1 MRRSIIADSMPVSG
15 IRKMFALA
23 AEYDNVINLCIGE
36 PDFETPQ
43 HIIDAGSY
51 ALNHGYTKY
60 VANSGL
66 PILRK
71 AIAEKMVAE
80 NDIQC
85 RENNVMVTNGAG
97 QALMSAI
104 QCSLNPGESVI
115 IADPYY
121 PNYLGYFALAGV
133 EVIPV
138 PTKEQEHFHLTAN
151 AIRKAMKPSTKAIL
165 INSPSNPT
173 GAVLSLN
180 ELKAIAELA
189 KEKNLIVISDEPYES
204 IVYDGRKN
212 YSIASLPDMF
222 ERTITINSFSKTFA
236 MTGWRVG
243 YAVAEESFIKAMTV
257 MQESLT
263 SSVNAAS
270 QYAAYVALKSERD
283 DVENMRKTYEE
294 RAELLSKGLNKIKGF
309 SFTKPEGAFYA
320 FVNIKDTGLTS
331 AEVSQKLI
339 EECQVITTPGSAFGD
354 AGEGYIRISFASS
367 LEILIEALKR
377 IQSVFGTK

>member
-80 NDIQC
+80 NGIQC
-85 RENNVMVTNGAG
+85 SENNVMVTNGAG

-138 PTKEQEHFHLTAN
+138 PTKEQEHFHLTSD
-151 AIRKAMKPSTKAIL
+151 AIRKAMKPSTKAVL

-173 GAVLSLN
+173 GAVLSLD
-180 ELKAIAELA
+180 ELKAIADLA

-270 QYAAYVALKSERD
+270 QYAAYVALKSEKD

-339 EECQVITTPGSAFGD
+339 EKCQVITTPGSAFGD

-367 LEILIEALKR
+367 SEILIEALKR

>member
-1 MRRSIIADSMPVSG
+1 MRTSVIAENMPVSG

-23 AEYDNVINLCIGE
+23 AEYENVINLCIGE
-36 PDFETPQ
+36 PDFDTPQ

-66 PILRK
+66 PLLRK
-71 AIAEKMVAE
+71 AIAEKMTAE
-80 NDIQC
+80 NHVEC
-85 RENNVMVTNGAG
+85 SENNVMVTNGAG
-97 QALMSAI
+97 QALMSAV
-104 QCSLNPGESVI
+104 QCALNPGESII

-133 EVIPV
+133 EVIAV
-138 PTKEQEHFHLTAN
+138 PTKESEQFHLTAE
-151 AIRKAMKPSTKAIL
+151 AIEKAMKPSTKAVL

-173 GAVLSLN
+173 GAVLSFD
-180 ELKAIAELA
+180 ELKKIADLA
-189 KEKNLIVISDEPYES
+189 KRKDLIVISDEPYES
-204 IVYDGRKN
+204 IVYNKRRN
-212 YSIASLPDMF
+212 YSIAALPGMF

-243 YAVAEESFIKAMTV
+243 YAVAEESFINAMTV

-270 QYAAYVALKSERD
+270 QYAAYVALKSEKD
-283 DVENMRKTYEE
+283 DVEKMRKIYEE
-294 RAELLSKGLNKIKGF
+294 RADLLEKGLNRIKGF
-309 SFTKPEGAFYA
+309 SFVKPEGAFYA
-320 FVNIKDTGLTS
+320 FVNIKETGMTS
-331 AEVSQKLI
+331 TEVSQKLI
-339 EECQVITTPGSAFGD
+339 EECQVVTTPGSAFGS

-367 LEILIEALKR
+367 SEVLEEALER
-377 IQSVFGTK
+377 IQSVFGMK

>member
-121 PNYLGYFALAGV
+121 PNYLGYFAFAGV

>member
-367 LEILIEALKR
+367 SEILIEALKR

>member
-138 PTKEQEHFHLTAN
+138 PTKEQEHFHLTSN

-165 INSPSNPT
+165 LNSPSNPT

-270 QYAAYVALKSERD
+270 QYAAYVALKSEKD

-367 LEILIEALKR
+367 SEILIEALKR

>member
-66 PILRK
+66 SILRK

-85 RENNVMVTNGAG
+85 SENNVMVTNGAG

-173 GAVLSLN
+173 GAVLNLD

-270 QYAAYVALKSERD
+270 QYAAYVALKSEKD

-294 RAELLSKGLNKIKGF
+294 RAELLRKGLNKIKGF

-367 LEILIEALKR
+367 SEILIEALKR

>member
-15 IRKMFALA
+15 IRKMFELA

-71 AIAEKMVAE
+71 AIAEKMAAE
-80 NDIQC
+80 NDVQC
-85 RENNVMVTNGAG
+85 SENNVMITNGAG

-138 PTKEQEHFHLTAN
+138 HTKEQEHFHLTAN
-151 AIRKAMKPSTKAIL
+151 DIRKAMKPSTKAIL

-173 GAVLSLN
+173 GAVLSLD

-204 IVYDGRKN
+204 IVYNGRKN

-270 QYAAYVALKSERD
+270 QYAAYVALKSEKG
-283 DVENMRKTYEE
+283 DVEDMRKTYEE

-367 LEILIEALKR
+367 SEILIEALKR

>member
-66 PILRK
+66 SILRK

-85 RENNVMVTNGAG
+85 SENNVMVTNGAG

-138 PTKEQEHFHLTAN
+138 STKEQEHFHLTAN

-173 GAVLSLN
+173 GAVLSLD

-270 QYAAYVALKSERD
+270 QYAAYVALKSEKD

-339 EECQVITTPGSAFGD
+339 EEIGRAHV
-354 AGEGYIRISFASS
+354 
-367 LEILIEALKR
+367 
-377 IQSVFGTK
+377 

>member
-23 AEYDNVINLCIGE
+23 AEYENVINLCIGE

-270 QYAAYVALKSERD
+270 QYAAYVALKSEKD

-367 LEILIEALKR
+367 SEILIEALKR

>member
-80 NDIQC
+80 NGIQC
-85 RENNVMVTNGAG
+85 SENNVMVTNGAG

-138 PTKEQEHFHLTAN
+138 PTKEQEHFHLTSD
-151 AIRKAMKPSTKAIL
+151 AIRKAMKPSTKAVL

-173 GAVLSLN
+173 GAVLSLD
-180 ELKAIAELA
+180 ELKAIADLA

-270 QYAAYVALKSERD
+270 QYAAYVALKSEKD

-339 EECQVITTPGSAFGD
+339 EKCQVITTPGSAFGD

>member
-23 AEYDNVINLCIGE
+23 AEYENVINLCIGE

-66 PILRK
+66 SILRK

-85 RENNVMVTNGAG
+85 SENNVMVTNGAG

-104 QCSLNPGESVI
+104 QCSINPGESVI

-173 GAVLSLN
+173 GAVLSLD

-270 QYAAYVALKSERD
+270 QYAAYVALKSEKD

-367 LEILIEALKR
+367 SEILIEALKR

>member
-1 MRRSIIADSMPVSG
+1 MRRSMIADQMPVSG

-23 AEYDNVINLCIGE
+23 SKYENVINLCIGE

-43 HIIDAGSY
+43 HIIDAGAY

-60 VANSGL
+60 VSNSGL
-66 PILRK
+66 PALRA
-71 AIAEKMVAE
+71 AIAEKMTTE
-80 NDIQC
+80 NNIVC
-85 RENNVMVTNGAG
+85 NENNVMVTNGAG

-104 QCSLNPGESVI
+104 HCALNPGESVI

-133 EVIPV
+133 EVIAV
-138 PTKEQEHFHLTAN
+138 PTKEEEHFHLTAE
-151 AIRKAMKPSTKAIL
+151 AIEGAIKPSTKVIL

-173 GAVLSLN
+173 GAVLCLD
-180 ELKAIAELA
+180 ELKAIAALA
-189 KEKNLIVISDEPYES
+189 QRHDLIVISDEPYES
-204 IVYDGRKN
+204 IVYGGRKN
-212 YSIASLPDMF
+212 YSIASLPEMF

-243 YAVAEESFIKAMTV
+243 YAVAEESFVHAMTV

-270 QYAAYVALKSERD
+270 QYAACVALQSDKAC
-283 DVENMRKTYEE
+283 VEAMRKTYEK
-294 RAELLSKGLNKIKGF
+294 RAELLEKGLNCIKGF
-309 SFTKPEGAFYA
+309 SFMKPEGAFYA
-320 FVNIKDTGLTS
+320 FVNIKETGMTS
-331 AEVSQKLI
+331 AEVSKKLI
-339 EECQVITTPGSAFGD
+339 EECQVITTPGSAFGA

-367 LEILIEALKR
+367 QETLEEAMRR
-377 IQSVFGTK
+377 IQSVFGMK

>member
-80 NDIQC
+80 NGIQC
-85 RENNVMVTNGAG
+85 SENNVMVTNGAG

-138 PTKEQEHFHLTAN
+138 STKEQEHFHLTAN

-173 GAVLSLN
+173 GAVLSLD

-270 QYAAYVALKSERD
+270 QYAAYVALKSEKD

-339 EECQVITTPGSAFGD
+339 EKCQVITTPGSAFGD

-367 LEILIEALKR
+367 SEILIEALKR

>member
-66 PILRK
+66 SILRK

-85 RENNVMVTNGAG
+85 SENNVMVTNGAG

-138 PTKEQEHFHLTAN
+138 STKEQEHFHLTAN

-173 GAVLSLN
+173 GAVLSLD

-270 QYAAYVALKSERD
+270 QYAAYVALKSEKD

-367 LEILIEALKR
+367 SEILIEALKR

>member
-1 MRRSIIADSMPVSG
+1 MPVSG

-85 RENNVMVTNGAG
+85 SENNVMVTNGAG

-115 IADPYY
+115 VADPYY

-138 PTKEQEHFHLTAN
+138 PTKEQEYFHLTAD
-151 AIRKAMKPSTKAIL
+151 AIRKAIKPSTKAVL

-173 GAVLSLN
+173 GAVLSLD
-180 ELKAIAELA
+180 ELKAIADLA

-270 QYAAYVALKSERD
+270 QYAAYVALKSEKD

-339 EECQVITTPGSAFGD
+339 KKCQVITTPGSAFGD

-367 LEILIEALKR
+367 SEILIEALKR

>member
-80 NDIQC
+80 NGIQC
-85 RENNVMVTNGAG
+85 SENNVMVTNGAG

-138 PTKEQEHFHLTAN
+138 STKEQEHFHLTAN

-173 GAVLSLN
+173 GAVLSLD

-270 QYAAYVALKSERD
+270 QYAAYVALKSEKD

>member
-1 MRRSIIADSMPVSG
+1 
-15 IRKMFALA
+15 
-23 AEYDNVINLCIGE
+23 
-36 PDFETPQ
+36 
-43 HIIDAGSY
+43 
-51 ALNHGYTKY
+51 
-60 VANSGL
+60 
-66 PILRK
+66 
-71 AIAEKMVAE
+71 
-80 NDIQC
+80 
-85 RENNVMVTNGAG
+85 
-97 QALMSAI
+97 
-104 QCSLNPGESVI
+104 
-115 IADPYY
+115 
-121 PNYLGYFALAGV
+121 
-133 EVIPV
+133 
-138 PTKEQEHFHLTAN
+138 
-151 AIRKAMKPSTKAIL
+151 MKPSTKAVL

-173 GAVLSLN
+173 GAVLSLD
-180 ELKAIAELA
+180 ELKAKAELA

-270 QYAAYVALKSERD
+270 QYAAYVALKSEKD

>member
-66 PILRK
+66 SILRK

-85 RENNVMVTNGAG
+85 SENNVMVTNGAG

-121 PNYLGYFALAGV
+121 PNYLGYFALAGI

-138 PTKEQEHFHLTAN
+138 STKEQEHFHLTAN

-173 GAVLSLN
+173 GAVLSLD

-270 QYAAYVALKSERD
+270 QYAAYVALKSEKD

-367 LEILIEALKR
+367 SEILIEALKR

>member
-85 RENNVMVTNGAG
+85 SENNVMVTNGAG

-138 PTKEQEHFHLTAN
+138 PTKEQEHFHLTSD
-151 AIRKAMKPSTKAIL
+151 AIRKAMKPSTKAVL

-173 GAVLSLN
+173 GAVLSLD
-180 ELKAIAELA
+180 ELKAIADLA

-270 QYAAYVALKSERD
+270 QYAAYVALKSEKD

-339 EECQVITTPGSAFGD
+339 EKCQVITTPGSAFGD

>member
-66 PILRK
+66 SILRK

-85 RENNVMVTNGAG
+85 SENNVMVTNGAG

-138 PTKEQEHFHLTAN
+138 STKEQEHFHLTAN

-173 GAVLSLN
+173 GAVLSLD

-212 YSIASLPDMF
+212 YSIASLHDMF

-270 QYAAYVALKSERD
+270 QYAAYVALKSEKD

-294 RAELLSKGLNKIKGF
+294 RAELLSKGLKKIKGF

-367 LEILIEALKR
+367 SEILIEALKR